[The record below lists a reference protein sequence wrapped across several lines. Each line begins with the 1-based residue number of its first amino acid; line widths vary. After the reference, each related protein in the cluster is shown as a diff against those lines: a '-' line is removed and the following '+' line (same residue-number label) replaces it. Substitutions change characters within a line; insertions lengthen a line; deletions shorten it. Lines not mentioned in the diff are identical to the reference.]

1 MTATVQLYRVKLDL
15 KAEKTVMN
23 AEQIKDEIR
32 KLSRIDKIEIYR
44 WIDEEAAADLLSRI
58 GVSRSR
64 EIRQEI
70 EGKFKVIT
78 RKSVHISDSRDD
90 TGRRILAT
98 RTTDKRP
105 DGLYQN

>member
-1 MTATVQLYRVKLDL
+1 
-15 KAEKTVMN
+15 MN

-58 GVSRSR
+58 GVFRSR

-70 EGKFKVIT
+70 EANCKVIT
-78 RKSVHISDSRDD
+78 RKSAYLANSRNETDD
-90 TGRRILAT
+90 QLLAT
-98 RTTDKRP
+98 RTADH
-105 DGLYQN
+105 

>member
-1 MTATVQLYRVKLDL
+1 MTATVQLYRVKLDF

-44 WIDEEAAADLLSRI
+44 WIDEEAAADLMSRI

-70 EGKFKVIT
+70 EANCKVI
-78 RKSVHISDSRDD
+78 SRESACLSNS
-90 TGRRILAT
+90 RCE
-98 RTTDKRP
+98 TDHQLLTARAP
-105 DGLYQN
+105 QA

>member
-58 GVSRSR
+58 GVNRSLK
-64 EIRQEI
+64 IRQEI
-70 EGKFKVIT
+70 EQKCRVTPTARGG
-78 RKSVHISDSRDD
+78 ISSL
-90 TGRRILAT
+90 IAT
-98 RTTDKRP
+98 D
-105 DGLYQN
+105 